1 MAVRRRTTRR
11 PRLNGSTIAGCVIA
25 GFWIFVAILA
35 PIISPADPLRQSADL
50 LQSPS
55 WSHLMGTDELGRD
68 VLSRLIHGSRITLPY
83 ASAVVLISATIGALL
98 GGVAGYFGG
107 VVEGAIMRLADL
119 IFAFPAIVLAMA
131 VTAAL
136 GPGLLHALEAL
147 AIVSWPTYARITR
160 SLVITAIQSEYVAVA
175 RLLGASSL
183 LVLARDVA
191 PNIVGPIIVL
201 ATLGMGHALLLL
213 ASLSF
218 LGLGAQPPNAEW
230 GLMVSSGIV
239 AFNKPWLSVFP
250 GVAIFSAAVAFNL
263 IGDGISDA
271 LNRTSG
277 RSASTRIEAATVT
290 EAAAH

>member
-1 MAVRRRTTRR
+1 
-11 PRLNGSTIAGCVIA
+11 
-25 GFWIFVAILA
+25 
-35 PIISPADPLRQSADL
+35 
-50 LQSPS
+50 
-55 WSHLMGTDELGRD
+55 MGTDELGRD